1 MLAPTLLFAA
11 HVAAQHAGA
20 FRGSLDDP
28 AIAYSTAPLNNA
40 VVDVNRKLQDG
51 SLQFAFDGRSGFL
64 QSALDAL
71 QLPIDSQMLVFSR
84 GSLQGKRI
92 GEQNPRAIFFNDRV
106 ALGWVRGGDVLEVA
120 AHDAAAGVVFYTLE
134 QRDPQPSVVSGPS
147 RTSVPQFQRS
157 FVCLGCHVTGDT
169 LGVPGLL
176 MFSTSRAEQG
186 QFDGVPRHVDQSDP
200 LDKRFG
206 GWFVT
211 GSSGSLRRSVE
222 GLFDADGYRALTSDI
237 AAHLVLTHQAAMIN
251 LLTRA
256 AFEARSASGDDQA
269 VAAVMNG
276 IAREVVDHMLF
287 LDEARLPA
295 PVHGNS
301 GFAERFSARGPR
313 DRKGRSLYELDL
325 STRLLKYPC
334 SYLIYSPAF
343 DALPARVKDPI
354 YRRMREVLP
363 ARDNGQA
370 IIEILRETKKDL
382 PANF

>member
-1 MLAPTLLFAA
+1 
-11 HVAAQHAGA
+11 
-20 FRGSLDDP
+20 
-28 AIAYSTAPLNNA
+28 
-40 VVDVNRKLQDG
+40 
-51 SLQFAFDGRSGFL
+51 
-64 QSALDAL
+64 
-71 QLPIDSQMLVFSR
+71 
-84 GSLQGKRI
+84 
-92 GEQNPRAIFFNDRV
+92 
-106 ALGWVRGGDVLEVA
+106 
-120 AHDAAAGVVFYTLE
+120 
-134 QRDPQPSVVSGPS
+134 
-147 RTSVPQFQRS
+147 
-157 FVCLGCHVTGDT
+157 
-169 LGVPGLL
+169 
-176 MFSTSRAEQG
+176 
-186 QFDGVPRHVDQSDP
+186 
-200 LDKRFG
+200 
-206 GWFVT
+206 VT